1 MRKRILP
8 PTYFVMCLVCEIGLH
23 FAFPVARIV
32 AFPYSLLGISLIIF
46 GAGLNVWA
54 DSLFK
59 KHRTTVKPHESPTA
73 LVTSGAFHLS
83 RHPMYLG
90 MFGILLGAATLL
102 GSVVTFV
109 FPILFAI
116 LMDAIFI
123 PLEERNLEEI
133 FSERYLDYRKKV
145 RRWI

>member
-1 MRKRILP
+1 
-8 PTYFVMCLVCEIGLH
+8 MCLVCEIGLH
-23 FAFPVARIV
+23 FAFPIRKIV
-32 AFPYSLLGISLIIF
+32 AFPYSLLGIPLIIF

-59 KHRTTVKPHESPTA
+59 RHRTTVKPHESPTA
-73 LVTSGAFHLS
+73 LVTSGPFRLS

-90 MFGILLGAATLL
+90 MLAILLWVGILLGSA
-102 GSVVTFV
+102 VTFV
-109 FPILFAI
+109 FPIVFVI
-116 LMDAIFI
+116 LMEAVFI

-133 FSERYLDYRKKV
+133 FGERYLGYRKKV

>member
-1 MRKRILP
+1 
-8 PTYFVMCLVCEIGLH
+8 MCLVCEIGLH
-23 FAFPVARIV
+23 FAFPMAKIM
-32 AFPYSLLGISLIIF
+32 AFPYSLLGIPLIIF

-59 KHRTTVKPHESPTA
+59 KHRTTVKPDESPTA
-73 LVTSGAFHLS
+73 LVTSGPFRLS

-90 MFGILLGAATLL
+90 MLAILLGVAILL

-116 LMDAIFI
+116 LMEAIFI

-133 FSERYLDYRKKV
+133 FAERYVEYRKKV